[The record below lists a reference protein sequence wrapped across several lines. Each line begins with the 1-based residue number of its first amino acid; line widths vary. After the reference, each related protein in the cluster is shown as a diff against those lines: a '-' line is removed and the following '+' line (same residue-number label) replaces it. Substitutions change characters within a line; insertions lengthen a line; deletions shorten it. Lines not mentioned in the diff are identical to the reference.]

1 MYTNVSNHTFSG
13 NADSACNT
21 AFCIQISSPGLN
33 ASDNI
38 LEPVVDSLSQIPL
51 FHLLVVGGELSVGVR
66 GSPQPALLH
75 PILPLIHTA

>member
-1 MYTNVSNHTFSG
+1 MYPTTLFLEMLTQH
-13 NADSACNT
+13 AIQHSAYRYL
-21 AFCIQISSPGLN
+21 SPGLN

>member
-1 MYTNVSNHTFSG
+1 MYTKISNHTFSG
-13 NADSACNT
+13 MLTQHAKQHSAYRYLC
-21 AFCIQISSPGLN
+21 PVLN

-66 GSPQPALLH
+66 GSPQPAQLH
-75 PILPLIHTA
+75 PGLPLIHTA